1 MTYSF
6 LLFYYFFNLYNY
18 AGDNTLYNV
27 GKNLDKIKIDLQ
39 SNISILQKRFYENHM
54 VLNPGKSHYIFIG
67 GHTKI
72 DCIICNGLYIERSR
86 NETFLGVNLDNDL
99 KFDLI

>member
-1 MTYSF
+1 
-6 LLFYYFFNLYNY
+6 
-18 AGDNTLYNV
+18 
-27 GKNLDKIKIDLQ
+27 
-39 SNISILQKRFYENHM
+39 M

-67 GHTKI
+67 GHTQI
-72 DCIICNGLYIERSR
+72 DCIICNGIDIESSR